1 MKRHL
6 ALLCL
11 LALFPVSAA
20 AATFTVT
27 PLSDTD
33 CSDFN
38 CDLRS
43 ALAIAQSNGEDDT
56 INIAAGVYGTG
67 GVRMNYSAP
76 ETENFSLTIAG
87 AGTALTIIDGGNNS
101 EPLFIDAIDT
111 LTSAASVTIRDLTVR
126 NGLST
131 NRSALVVWTYH
142 GAITVEK
149 CRFSG
154 NTGGLGGG
162 LEVSTG
168 TAEIRVIRSTFDNNT
183 ARYGA
188 GLYAETWDPGGRIT
202 LTNNTFENNNAS
214 RDGGGVWICNCVDA
228 GPLEIR
234 SNRFIGNTA
243 KSGGGLEVNSDGP
256 IGLHANWFENNSVT
270 TDGGGARLLPF
281 GTASSTLTNNVFLR
295 NSAVTTL
302 SGIAGGGGLYVIVP
316 AALTMTNNTF
326 TLNSTGGTSTF
337 AGNGGG
343 VWADRVGDDATF
355 DFFNNIIIN
364 NSATSEGGDLFVD
377 DGQSGTGLPVRL
389 FFNDLGDFVNRCTI
403 SPFGCTPQLSQ
414 GGNVN
419 VDPAF
424 VDVAAGDVHIAAHS
438 PVVNAGTAAAPA
450 LPPVDFECHPRN
462 DKGPDMGADEYY
474 VGVDSCA
481 SPDPDP
487 DPDGDSDDTPDDEDN
502 CPAVSNPDQA
512 DSDGDGLGDA
522 CDPDDDNDGVDDT
535 AGGQDNC
542 PGVSNPDQADTDRDG
557 IGDACDPV
565 TTVSV
570 GLSNLLH
577 TYDGTGKSALATT
590 TPSGHTTS
598 LQYSQGGSPVASPI
612 AAGSYDVL
620 ATVTEPGYEGST
632 TGVLTIA
639 PALLTITAENK
650 TMVVNG
656 SVPVLTVSYSGF
668 VPGEG
673 PGNLDTAAVVTT
685 AADGTAAGSFPIV
698 PSAAADAN
706 YSIAFVN
713 GVLSV
718 TEPRGDCGNG
728 QNYQLLQ
735 PLNSD
740 GTSVVKRGS
749 TVPVK
754 VRVCDAQGRSLGTPG
769 LITNFALVQVVV
781 GTAST
786 EVNEEPVSTS
796 ADSAFRWTG
805 EHWIFNLNTKNL
817 TANRTYVYRI
827 TLAGGGTITFQF
839 GVK

>member
-6 ALLCL
+6 TLLCL
-11 LALFPVSAA
+11 LVLIPVNAA

-27 PLSDTD
+27 PLSDAD
-33 CSDFN
+33 CSDLN

-43 ALAIAQSNGEDDT
+43 ALAVAQSNGEDDT
-56 INIAAGVYGTG
+56 INLAAGVYGTG
-67 GVRMNYSAP
+67 GVRLNYSAP

-111 LTSAASVTIRDLTVR
+111 LTSAATVTIRDLTIR
-126 NGLST
+126 NGVST

-142 GAITVEK
+142 GAITLEN
-149 CRFSG
+149 CRFTG

-168 TAEIRVIRSTFDNNT
+168 TAEIRVIKSTFDNNT

-188 GLYAETWDPGGRIT
+188 GLYAETWDPEGRIT
-202 LTNNTFENNNAS
+202 LTNNSFENNHAS

-234 SNRFIGNTA
+234 NNRFTGNTA
-243 KSGGGLEVNSDGP
+243 QSGGGLEVNSDGP

-281 GTASSTLTNNVFLR
+281 GTARSTLTNNVFLR
-295 NSAVTTL
+295 NRAVNPFL
-302 SGIAGGGGLYVIVP
+302 GLAGGGGLYVIVP
-316 AALTMTNNTF
+316 AALTVTNNTF
-326 TLNSTGGTSTF
+326 TLNSTGGPSTF

-343 VWADRVGDDATF
+343 VWADRVGDDASF
-355 DFFNNIIIN
+355 GFFNNIIIN

-377 DGQSGTGLPVRL
+377 DGQSGTGLPVGL
-389 FFNDLGDFVNRCTI
+389 FYNDLGDFVSRCTI
-403 SPFGCTPQLSQ
+403 SPFGCTPHVSQ

-424 VDVAAGDVHIAAHS
+424 LDVIGSDLHIAANS

-462 DKGPDMGADEYY
+462 DKGPDMGADEFY
-474 VGVDSCA
+474 VGGDSCA

-487 DPDGDSDDTPDDEDN
+487 DPDGDSDDTADDEDN
-502 CPAVSNPDQA
+502 CPTVSNPDQA
-512 DSDGDGLGDA
+512 DRDG
-522 CDPDDDNDGVDDT
+522 
-535 AGGQDNC
+535 
-542 PGVSNPDQADTDRDG
+542 DG

-565 TTVSV
+565 TTVAV
-570 GLSNLLH
+570 ALTNLVH
-577 TYDGTGKSALATT
+577 TYSGTGRSAVATT
-590 TPSGHTTS
+590 TPSGHAIS
-598 LQYSQGGSPVASPI
+598 IQYSQGGLSVASPTD
-612 AAGSYDVL
+612 AGSYDVL
-620 ATVTEPGYEGST
+620 ATVTETGYEGST

-639 PALLTITAENK
+639 PAPLTITAENK
-650 TMVVNG
+650 SMVVNG
-656 SVPVLTVSYSGF
+656 SVPVLTVGYSGF

-673 PGNLDTAAVVTT
+673 PGNLDTPAVVTT
-685 AADGTAAGSFPIV
+685 AADGTAIGSFPIV
-698 PSAAADAN
+698 PSAASDAN

-713 GVLSV
+713 GILTVA
-718 TEPRGDCGNG
+718 EPSGDCGNG

-769 LITNFALVQVVV
+769 LISNFALVQVVV

-817 TANRTYVYRI
+817 TANRTYVYRV